1 MNNLNMVKDIEI
13 QQYLELDSIDKLDN
27 SQNFV

>member
-1 MNNLNMVKDIEI
+1 MENLNIVKDIEI
-13 QQYLELDSIDKLDN
+13 QQYLELDSIDKLDS

>member
-1 MNNLNMVKDIEI
+1 MENLNIVKDIEV

>member
-1 MNNLNMVKDIEI
+1 MENLNMMKDIEV
-13 QQYLELDSIDKLDN
+13 QQYLELDSIDKLDS

>member
-1 MNNLNMVKDIEI
+1 MENLNMVKDIEI
-13 QQYLELDSIDKLDN
+13 QQYLELDSIDKLDS

>member
-1 MNNLNMVKDIEI
+1 MENLNIVKDIEV
-13 QQYLELDSIDKLDN
+13 QQYLELDSIDKLDS